1 MTVNKNFFILGGLN
15 PFKKKYLWKDI
26 VSIEKVDDEGKYH
39 ESLYISLTLTKR
51 DIQKNKKVKEHK
63 KIRIKVDNVSVKNE
77 KFGDKAFERAN
88 VFVELITF
96 LKENYA
102 YVDIHNPEIDRPE
115 VKAFTEKLKKL
126 GVDCRFSS
134 LSRPIS

>member
-88 VFVELITF
+88 VLC
-96 LKENYA
+96 L
-102 YVDIHNPEIDRPE
+102 
-115 VKAFTEKLKKL
+115 
-126 GVDCRFSS
+126 C
-134 LSRPIS
+134 